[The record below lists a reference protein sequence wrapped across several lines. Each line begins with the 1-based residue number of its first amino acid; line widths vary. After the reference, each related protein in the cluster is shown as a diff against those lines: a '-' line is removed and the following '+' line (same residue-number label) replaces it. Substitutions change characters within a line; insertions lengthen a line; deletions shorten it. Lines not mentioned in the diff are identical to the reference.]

1 MSRSPTVTTSTS
13 TAAPTTTAEAP
24 TTTVPPTTT
33 SPPTTTVPPTTTS
46 PPTTT
51 VPPTTTTSAPV
62 RLAWPD
68 DVGTSRFGVLGRSFA
83 IAGGWIRPHPGVF
96 LWSDIERSQGTYN
109 WMRVDWDVM
118 GWQADRLAVLATV
131 WPFNSWDQQSC
142 HGDDPEIQPV
152 LWELP
157 RRLFAPCDKAAYR
170 DWLTALVE
178 RYDGDGVDDMPGL
191 AYPIR
196 HWEIANEPAMQGG
209 HGYFFQGTSADYL
222 ELLATSASIIRTAD
236 PEALVLTG
244 GQAGMQP
251 EFTDFWR
258 PVLLEAGGS
267 FDIGNIH
274 SIGSDASF
282 FSAPYRAFLDS
293 TGHADIPYW
302 VTEAL
307 LPTMPAPGQRAP
319 TPDQLARDTFT
330 GFASALADG
339 ADRIFNVGPH
349 DPTGGPGPESDAA
362 FELLA
367 RSIGGF
373 SSASRL
379 SPSSTRF
386 NLPDGTVTYL
396 LWNGSGLPADVTGE
410 VMTTGYNGTT
420 ATADAST
427 FRADVPT
434 LVSVSP

>member
-1 MSRSPTVTTSTS
+1 M
-13 TAAPTTTAEAP
+13 
-24 TTTVPPTTT
+24 
-33 SPPTTTVPPTTTS
+33 
-46 PPTTT
+46 
-51 VPPTTTTSAPV
+51 
-62 RLAWPD
+62 
-68 DVGTSRFGVLGRSFA
+68 LGRSFA
-83 IAGGWIRPHPGVF
+83 IPGGWIRPHPGVF
-96 LWSDIERSQGTYN
+96 LWSEIERSRGTYD
-109 WMRVDWDVM
+109 WMMVDWNVM
-118 GWQADRLAVLATV
+118 AWQTDRLAVLATV
-131 WPFNSWDQQSC
+131 WPFNSWDQKSC
-142 HGDDPEIQPV
+142 HGDEPKIHPV
-152 LWELP
+152 LRELP
-157 RRLFAPCDKAAYR
+157 RRLFAPCDAAAYR

-222 ELLATSASIIRTAD
+222 DLLATSASTIRTAD

-274 SIGSDASF
+274 SIGSDSSF
-282 FSAPYRAFLDS
+282 FSAPYREFLDS
-293 TGHADIPYW
+293 YGHADIPFW

-307 LPTMPAPGQRAP
+307 LPTRPEFFGQRAP
-319 TPDQLARDTFT
+319 TGDQLARDTFT

-373 SSASRL
+373 SSALRL

-386 NLPDGTVTYL
+386 DLPDGTITYV
-396 LWNGSGLPADVTGE
+396 LWDGSGLPADVTGE
-410 VMTTGYNGTT
+410 VMTTGYDGAT

>member
-1 MSRSPTVTTSTS
+1 M
-13 TAAPTTTAEAP
+13 
-24 TTTVPPTTT
+24 
-33 SPPTTTVPPTTTS
+33 
-46 PPTTT
+46 
-51 VPPTTTTSAPV
+51 
-62 RLAWPD
+62 
-68 DVGTSRFGVLGRSFA
+68 LGRSFA
-83 IAGGWIRPHPGVF
+83 IPGGWIRPHPGVF
-96 LWSDIERSQGTYN
+96 LWSEIERSRGTYD
-109 WMRVDWDVM
+109 WMMVDWNVM
-118 GWQADRLAVLATV
+118 GWQTDRLAVLATV
-131 WPFNSWDQQSC
+131 WPFNSWDQNSC

-157 RRLFAPCDKAAYR
+157 RRLFAPCDAAAYR

-222 ELLATSASIIRTAD
+222 DLLATSASTIRTAD

-274 SIGSDASF
+274 SIGSDSSF
-282 FSAPYRAFLDS
+282 FSAPYREFLDS
-293 TGHADIPYW
+293 YGHADIPFW

-307 LPTMPAPGQRAP
+307 LPTMPEFFGQRAP
-319 TPDQLARDTFT
+319 TGDQLARDTFT

-373 SSASRL
+373 SSALRL

-386 NLPDGTVTYL
+386 NLGDGTVVYVI
-396 LWNGSGLPADVTGE
+396 WNGSGLPADVTGE
-410 VMTTGYNGTT
+410 VMTTGYDGAT
-420 ATADAST
+420 ATVDAST